1 MLIGTD
7 SVCIAVQ
14 WITGST
20 CSAKVVLQVSTVSAA
35 CVRAAPSHAKTAG
48 SLALEGCMRVC

>member
-20 CSAKVVLQVSTVSAA
+20 CPAGVVLQVSTVPAV
-35 CVRAAPSHAKTAG
+35 CVRATPG